1 MRETKIQKLNS
12 RILLYFDAFEVE
24 GNPAGQLFCYHG
36 DSNGG
41 GCESESDGDGDG
53 YGDGDGNCYDDG
65 GGDIGDGDGQP

>member
-36 DSNGG
+36 DIG
-41 GCESESDGDGDG
+41 GDGDG
-53 YGDGDGNCYDDG
+53 YGDGGGDIGGDGDGYGEG
-65 GGDIGDGDGQP
+65 GGDIDGDGDGQP

>member
-36 DSNGG
+36 DIGG
-41 GCESESDGDGDG
+41 GG
-53 YGDGDGNCYDDG
+53 YGDG
-65 GGDIGDGDGQP
+65 GGDIGGDGDGGGDIGGDGQP